1 MATIWANSAD
11 RVAHCRR
18 QAARLRRLA
27 ENEPDADFRREVVE
41 LARQYEH
48 IAEKIEGGVDD
59 PAVARL
65 AASVVA
71 DR

>member
-18 QAARLRRLA
+18 QASRLRRFA
-27 ENEPDADFRREVVE
+27 ESEPDARFRREVVE

-59 PAVARL
+59 PAVAQL
-65 AASVVA
+65 AASFAA